1 MLEKALKAGVDAV
14 RINFS
19 HGTHEQHARYV
30 AMVRDTAKR
39 LDVSCSLLAD
49 LTGPRIRVDKQTYGF
64 PQGAEIQLCRGKGN
78 PDQGRIGISTTTWFG
93 RTKPGQR
100 ILFDDG
106 KLEAE
111 WKTQKGSNGIC
122 EVVRGGILKPGKAVN
137 VPGVDLGLPIL
148 SKKDLDDL
156 EFIRKADFDWI
167 AASFVRDKKDIL
179 TIRRRLA
186 DLGID
191 AKLISKV
198 ESAQAVDHLRDIV
211 EFSDGILVARGDLGV
226 ELPLERIPTVQRT
239 LIHLGTEL
247 GKVTIVAT
255 QMLETMIENPRP
267 TRAEVTD
274 MSTAALARVDALMLS
289 GETAAGKYPIEAI
302 TMMDKVIRVA
312 EANIEENLVS
322 VIHDEAIA
330 LTCEAGMYFSQ
341 ISGAKALVTISTH
354 GTTPRLLSTYRSSI
368 PIVVACTNPSIF
380 NRSALYHGVL
390 PIRVEAVKETE
401 PAFKEIEKDLKRM
414 GLVEKGDVIVIV
426 FGFPFHG
433 RNRTNTLRRWEVS

>member
-1 MLEKALKAGVDAV
+1 
-14 RINFS
+14 
-19 HGTHEQHARYV
+19 
-30 AMVRDTAKR
+30 
-39 LDVSCSLLAD
+39 
-49 LTGPRIRVDKQTYGF
+49 
-64 PQGAEIQLCRGKGN
+64 
-78 PDQGRIGISTTTWFG
+78 
-93 RTKPGQR
+93 
-100 ILFDDG
+100 
-106 KLEAE
+106 
-111 WKTQKGSNGIC
+111 
-122 EVVRGGILKPGKAVN
+122 
-137 VPGVDLGLPIL
+137 
-148 SKKDLDDL
+148 
-156 EFIRKADFDWI
+156 
-167 AASFVRDKKDIL
+167 
-179 TIRRRLA
+179 
-186 DLGID
+186 
-191 AKLISKV
+191 V